1 MSRLRTLST
10 VLTTVLAVTGSLLVA
25 AGSTEAEA
33 AAVQSCVGTWAV
45 TYDPPITNTP
55 QLVTGVLTG
64 TFPACTDPQ
73 AFNASYIQV
82 FTDTVS
88 CTTLLNAGSTSR
100 TYVWGN
106 PLAAPTT
113 FTYNFTTTVVGG
125 QVVVTNTGVIT
136 AGRYAPG
143 SAIQVATLATP
154 DILACAGAGLGSLTG
169 PTTLTI
175 YSP

>member
-1 MSRLRTLST
+1 MSRLRTSST
-10 VLTTVLAVTGSLLVA
+10 VLTMVLAVVGSLLVP
-25 AGSTEAEA
+25 AGSAQAE

-64 TFPACTDPQ
+64 TFPVCTDPQ
-73 AFNASYIQV
+73 AFNASYVQV

-106 PLAAPTT
+106 PLATPTT
-113 FTYNFTTTVVGG
+113 FTYNFTTTVVAG
-125 QVVVTNTGVIT
+125 QVVVTNSGVIT

-143 SAIQVATLATP
+143 SAVQIATLATP

-175 YSP
+175 YS

>member
-1 MSRLRTLST
+1 MVRSRGFGTFLVAL
-10 VLTTVLAVTGSLLVA
+10 LAA
-25 AGSTEAEA
+25 AGSVLASAGQAHA
-33 AAVQSCVGTWAV
+33 ATAVQTCAGTWAV

-55 QLVTGVLTG
+55 RLVSGVLTG
-64 TFPACTDPQ
+64 TFPVCTDPQ
-73 AFNASYIQV
+73 AFNATYTQV
-82 FTDTVS
+82 FTDVVS

-113 FTYNFTTTVVGG
+113 FTYNFTTTVAGG

-143 SAIQVATLATP
+143 SAVQVATLVTP
-154 DILACAGAGLGSLTG
+154 DALACAGSGIGSLTG

>member
-1 MSRLRTLST
+1 MGRSRRFGAFLVS
-10 VLTTVLAVTGSLLVA
+10 VLAA
-25 AGSTEAEA
+25 AALASAGQAHAEA
-33 AAVQSCVGTWAV
+33 AVQNCVGTWAV

-55 QLVTGVLTG
+55 RLVSGVLTG
-64 TFPACTDPQ
+64 TFPLCTDPQ
-73 AFNASYIQV
+73 AFNATYTQV
-82 FTDTVS
+82 FTDVVS

-113 FTYNFTTTVVGG
+113 FTYNFTTTVAGG

-143 SAIQVATLATP
+143 SAVQVATLVTP
-154 DILACAGAGLGSLTG
+154 DALACAGSGIGSLTG

-175 YSP
+175 YAP

>member
-1 MSRLRTLST
+1 MSRSRTWGVLS
-10 VLTTVLAVTGSLLVA
+10 VAVLAAVVSASPAVA
-25 AGSTEAEA
+25 RAEA
-33 AAVQSCVGTWAV
+33 VVQSCTGTWAV

-64 TFPACTDPQ
+64 TFPVCTDPQ
-73 AFNASYIQV
+73 ALTASYTQG

-88 CTTLLNAGSTSR
+88 CTTPLNAGSTSR
-100 TYVWGN
+100 TYIWGN
-106 PLAAPTT
+106 PSAAPTT
-113 FTYNFTTTVVGG
+113 FTYNFTTTVVAG
-125 QVVVTNTGVIT
+125 QVVVTNTGLIT

-143 SAIQVATLATP
+143 SAVQVATLVTP
-154 DILACAGAGLGSLTG
+154 NALACAGSGVGSITG

>member
-1 MSRLRTLST
+1 MNRLRSCG
-10 VLTTVLAVTGSLLVA
+10 ALLVA
-25 AGSTEAEA
+25 VFAAAGGVLASAGPAHAE
-33 AAVQSCVGTWAV
+33 AAVQSCTGTWAV

-55 QLVTGVLTG
+55 RLVNGVLTG
-64 TFPACTDPQ
+64 VFPLCTDPQ
-73 AFNASYIQV
+73 AATASYTQV

-113 FTYNFTTTVVGG
+113 FTYNFTTTVVAG
-125 QVVVTNTGVIT
+125 QVVVTNTGLIT

-143 SAIQVATLATP
+143 SAVQVATLVTP
-154 DILACAGAGLGSLTG
+154 NALACAGAGIGSLTG

-175 YSP
+175 SAP

>member
-1 MSRLRTLST
+1 MSRSRTLGAFSAA
-10 VLTTVLAVTGSLLVA
+10 VLVVAGSVLAS
-25 AGSTEAEA
+25 AGSAHAETP
-33 AAVQSCVGTWAV
+33 VQTCVGTWAI

-55 QLVTGVLTG
+55 TFLTGVLTG
-64 TFPACTDPQ
+64 FFPACTDLQ
-73 AFNASYIQV
+73 APAASYTQV

-100 TYVWGN
+100 TYNWGN
-106 PLAAPTT
+106 PLATPTT

-125 QVVVTNTGVIT
+125 QAVITNTGLIT

-143 SAIQVATLATP
+143 SAVQVATLVTP
-154 DILACAGAGLGSLTG
+154 DAAACAGSGISSLTG

-175 YSP
+175 YSL

>member
-1 MSRLRTLST
+1 MTA
-10 VLTTVLAVTGSLLVA
+10 LAVAGGVA
-25 AGSTEAEA
+25 AATGQAHAEA
-33 AAVQSCVGTWAV
+33 AAQTCVGTWAV
-45 TYDPPITNTP
+45 TYDPPITDTP
-55 QLVTGVLTG
+55 QLVAGVLTG
-64 TFPACTDPQ
+64 TFPACTDLQ
-73 AFNASYIQV
+73 AFTATYRQV

-88 CTTLLNAGSTSR
+88 CTTLLNAGATSR
-100 TYVWGN
+100 TYTWGN

-136 AGRYAPG
+136 AGRYSPG
-143 SAIQVATLATP
+143 SAVQVATLVTP
-154 DILACAGAGLGSLTG
+154 DALACAGSGIGSLTG

>member
-1 MSRLRTLST
+1 MGRSRKFGAFLAA
-10 VLTTVLAVTGSLLVA
+10 VLAA
-25 AGSTEAEA
+25 AGGVVASAGPASAA
-33 AAVQSCVGTWAV
+33 AAVQTCVGTWAV

-55 QLVTGVLTG
+55 QLVAGVLTG
-64 TFPACTDPQ
+64 TFPVCTDPQ
-73 AFNASYIQV
+73 AFNASYKQV
-82 FTDTVS
+82 FTDVVS

-113 FTYNFTTTVVGG
+113 FTYNFTTTVAAG

-143 SAIQVATLATP
+143 SAVQVATLVTP
-154 DILACAGAGLGSLTG
+154 DALACAGPGIGSLTG

-175 YSP
+175 YAP

>member
-1 MSRLRTLST
+1 MGRSRRFGAF
-10 VLTTVLAVTGSLLVA
+10 VVAVLAA
-25 AGSTEAEA
+25 AGSVLTPAGPA
-33 AAVQSCVGTWAV
+33 HAQAAVQNCVGTWAV

-55 QLVTGVLTG
+55 QVVTGVLTG
-64 TFPACTDPQ
+64 TFPVCTDLQ
-73 AFNASYIQV
+73 AFTASYTQM

-100 TYVWGN
+100 TYQWGN

-125 QVVVTNTGVIT
+125 QVVVANTGLIT

-143 SAIQVATLATP
+143 SAVQVATLVTP
-154 DILACAGAGLGSLTG
+154 NALACAGSGVGSLTG

-175 YSP
+175 YTP

>member
-1 MSRLRTLST
+1 MNRLRRCG
-10 VLTTVLAVTGSLLVA
+10 ALLVA
-25 AGSTEAEA
+25 VLAAAGGVLAAAGPAHAEA
-33 AAVQSCVGTWAV
+33 AVQTCTGTWAV

-55 QLVTGVLTG
+55 RLVNGVLTG
-64 TFPACTDPQ
+64 TFPVCTDLQ
-73 AFNASYIQV
+73 AFTASYTQV

-106 PLAAPTT
+106 PLAAPST
-113 FTYNFTTTVVGG
+113 FTYNFTTTVVAG
-125 QVVVTNTGVIT
+125 QVVVTNTGLIT

-143 SAIQVATLATP
+143 SAVQVATLATP
-154 DILACAGAGLGSLTG
+154 NALACAGAGISSLAG

-175 YSP
+175 YNP

>member
-1 MSRLRTLST
+1 MSRSRRFGAFL
-10 VLTTVLAVTGSLLVA
+10 VTVLAATGSVLA
-25 AGSTEAEA
+25 SAGPARAET
-33 AAVQSCVGTWAV
+33 AVQTCVGTWAV

-55 QLVTGVLTG
+55 RLVAGVLTG
-64 TFPACTDPQ
+64 TFPVCTDPN
-73 AFNASYIQV
+73 AFTASYTQV

-113 FTYNFTTTVVGG
+113 FTYNFTTTVVGA
-125 QVVVTNTGVIT
+125 QVLVTNTGLIT

-143 SAIQVATLATP
+143 SAVQVATLVTP
-154 DILACAGAGLGSLTG
+154 DALACAGSGVGSLTG

-175 YSP
+175 YAP

>member
-1 MSRLRTLST
+1 MSRSRTFGAFLMA
-10 VLTTVLAVTGSLLVA
+10 VFAAVGTVLAP
-25 AGSTEAEA
+25 AGPADAEA
-33 AAVQSCVGTWAV
+33 AVQTCVGTWAV

-55 QLVTGVLTG
+55 QLVAGVLTG
-64 TFPACTDPQ
+64 VFPVCTDPQ
-73 AFNASYIQV
+73 AFTASYTQV

-106 PLAAPTT
+106 PLAVPTT

-143 SAIQVATLATP
+143 SAVQVATLVTP
-154 DILACAGAGLGSLTG
+154 DALACAGSGVGSLTG

-175 YSP
+175 YGS